1 MQSVTI
7 NLNSHTIFQGFVQP
21 LFDGSLGDFFNPSL
35 WDIGLRIYPNPVL
48 NTLFFDTD
56 RFLYKNMIVKV
67 IDLYGRN
74 VLTSTY
80 HYPHNK
86 ELDVSSL
93 AAGTYI
99 LQLNLGERRIVKKFS
114 KQTLAR

>member
-1 MQSVTI
+1 MIFLTLVYGISVC
-7 NLNSHTIFQGFVQP
+7 GFTP
-21 LFDGSLGDFFNPSL
+21 
-35 WDIGLRIYPNPVL
+35 IPVL

-80 HYPHNK
+80 HYAHNK